1 MQMTLLT
8 LPILKKRSILSL
20 VIHLQRWYIA
30 RQLFSGKKSGQWQ
43 LPEYSYSGLLLQ
55 NPIFCSCIFRLK
67 DALAIG
73 LYDENLKT
81 GVEDWE
87 FLLRLLNEN
96 SKVVRLNEIL
106 FHYRIKKESH
116 HENWKK
122 RADRFDSIRRKI
134 YELHADMLI
143 KYHGDWMQLID
154 ENRQLK
160 NEVTRRKNYVPKRSL
175 KNLLKFLLGRKIYF
189 N

>member
-1 MQMTLLT
+1 MYNQAQYLPEALESVLLQTYSNWECIIVNDGSEDDTDEIAGIWCTKDGRIKYFRKQNGGPSSAAEMQECLLPKAHLFYRWMQMTLLT

-30 RQLFSGKKSGQWQ
+30 RQLFLGKDTRQSQ

-96 SKVVRLNEIL
+96 SKV
-106 FHYRIKKESH
+106 
-116 HENWKK
+116 
-122 RADRFDSIRRKI
+122 D
-134 YELHADMLI
+134 
-143 KYHGDWMQLID
+143 
-154 ENRQLK
+154 
-160 NEVTRRKNYVPKRSL
+160 
-175 KNLLKFLLGRKIYF
+175 
-189 N
+189 